1 MIIPN
6 LQQRKLRYR
15 EVILKAQNSLRTRIQ
30 TQIQLTPKPSSF
42 RNKMLLPRFLVD
54 MLLLP

>member
-42 RNKMLLPRFLVD
+42 RNKMLLPRLLVD
-54 MLLLP
+54 ML